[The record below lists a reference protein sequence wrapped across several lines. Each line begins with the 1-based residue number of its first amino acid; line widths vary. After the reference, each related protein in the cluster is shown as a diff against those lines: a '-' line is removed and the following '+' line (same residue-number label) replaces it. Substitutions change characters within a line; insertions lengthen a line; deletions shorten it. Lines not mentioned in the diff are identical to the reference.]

1 MVDSSEQPV
10 ERGHI
15 KYKSYKNNFF
25 KKIKISSREVSEDMD
40 EVRIGEMSSSYAKQN
55 VDDTPEKKYKRD
67 QLPGLTQKDLE

>member
-1 MVDSSEQPV
+1 
-10 ERGHI
+10 
-15 KYKSYKNNFF
+15 
-25 KKIKISSREVSEDMD
+25 MD